1 MDHKQKCKYR
11 KNHKL
16 QIQREF
22 GYADI
27 WTLNL
32 LYYYANI
39 DPLRKVQRFLFPGL
53 FGMGGSYRWQNSLQC
68 FVNHILNA

>member
-27 WTLNL
+27 WTLDC
-32 LYYYANI
+32 YENI

-53 FGMGGSYRWQNSLQC
+53 FGTGGS
-68 FVNHILNA
+68 